1 MSKNTIRL
9 TESELKKIISESV
22 KRVLKENQE
31 FYVCGETVYG
41 EGDHYWIGDR
51 KDAKYCKKSSEGFS
65 EGPFRTEEEAL
76 AWANKNGININD
88 GSDKNVQNNNR
99 GLDANEQTA
108 LKNVQSAINA
118 IDVVLNDIE
127 KGDDFVN
134 GIDEGYQSVHDAR
147 VLMTSVK
154 YALMGQGQEA
164 TNILFRTFG
173 DEMAMR
179 YLQF

>member
-1 MSKNTIRL
+1 MLEMKVMGI
-9 TESELKKIISESV
+9 
-22 KRVLKENQE
+22 
-31 FYVCGETVYG
+31 
-41 EGDHYWIGDR
+41 
-51 KDAKYCKKSSEGFS
+51 
-65 EGPFRTEEEAL
+65 AL
-76 AWANKNGININD
+76 D
-88 GSDKNVQNNNR
+88 TRSGSP
-99 GLDANEQTA
+99 
-108 LKNVQSAINA
+108 I
-118 IDVVLNDIE
+118 VVLNDIE

-164 TNILFRTFG
+164 TNILFRNFG

>member
-1 MSKNTIRL
+1 MYESKKNTITL
-9 TESELKKIISESV
+9 TESELKKVIAESV
-22 KRVLKENQE
+22 KKVLKENQE
-31 FYVCGETVYG
+31 FYVCGESVYG

-88 GSDKNVQNNNR
+88 GFDRN
-99 GLDANEQTA
+99 ANEQIA

-118 IDVVLNDIE
+118 INVVLNDIE
-127 KGDDFVN
+127 KGDDFVY
-134 GIDEGYQSVHDAR
+134 GMDECYHSVHDAI

-154 YALMGQGQEA
+154 YALMGQGQES
-164 TNILFRTFG
+164 TNILFRNFG

-179 YLQF
+179 YCQF